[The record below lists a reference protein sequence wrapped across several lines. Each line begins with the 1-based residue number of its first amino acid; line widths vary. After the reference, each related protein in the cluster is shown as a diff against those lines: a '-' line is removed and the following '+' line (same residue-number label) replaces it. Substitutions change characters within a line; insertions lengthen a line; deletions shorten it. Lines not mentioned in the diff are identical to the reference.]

1 MFMRKSGPFSARLA
15 PSQKKNN
22 QEMFRPK
29 TLQRRFF
36 IFMLFPV
43 AFLLIVMGIAV
54 FMYAKASLLAQWQEG
69 AVLKLERAGR
79 EVDARLKG
87 PKGWMKMYHDTAG
100 DPKADSVREWLAR
113 QMEELD
119 GVERVT
125 LTMPDK
131 GPEGN
136 AEASQAAGNQG
147 GSRRHSWSRGAG
159 MDSWISRGMETM
171 DFDRAEIAA
180 ITVPRYDDLVE
191 HETVSIVSDLLD
203 KSGGSVGKLEVAIRF
218 QYLIEGVLSNGWAQ
232 SEKAFLVDKKGKILT
247 CNVTDETQRQCYVT
261 IQAAVDAMQRNSS
274 GAIIHPDRTSD
285 EVVGFYKLNEAPWG
299 LVLVA
304 RSGEILAPIVH
315 FRLIYSAMVAAFFF
329 VILVL
334 IRWVAGQ
341 TASSIRDVSHAARK
355 VSMGHFDGLPC
366 PKTEDEVGQL
376 IQSFNEMVSQL
387 DERIRLKEAMDLA
400 MQVQQSL
407 LPERPPRIDGL
418 DLAGKSIYCDE
429 TGGDYYDFMSFPDW
443 DSHRVGIAVGDVAGH
458 GISAAL
464 FMTTVRALLRCR
476 IIREGSLA
484 EVMNDVNRLLCMDTS
499 RSGDFMSL
507 FLALVEMKTGT
518 IRWVRAGHPPALLY
532 DPSTDSFEELRGKGA
547 VIGFDETY
555 SFKEYEYTEW
565 NGAKVLFLGTDGIW
579 EQENAQGEMFG
590 MDRLRAV
597 IRHHCHESSQ
607 EILHA
612 VTEAL
617 SAFRLTRT
625 QEDDVT
631 AVVVKAA
638 PISSQKTDLKVR

>member
-1 MFMRKSGPFSARLA
+1 
-15 PSQKKNN
+15 
-22 QEMFRPK
+22 
-29 TLQRRFF
+29 
-36 IFMLFPV
+36 MLFPV

-54 FMYAKASLLAQWQEG
+54 FIYAKTSLLAQWQEG
-69 AVLKLERAGR
+69 AVLKLERAAR

-100 DPKADSVREWLAR
+100 DPKADSVREWLVR
-113 QMEELD
+113 QMEKLD
-119 GVERVT
+119 EVERVT
-125 LTMPDK
+125 LTVPDK

-159 MDSWISRGMETM
+159 MDPWISRGMEAM

-203 KSGGSVGKLEVAIRF
+203 KSGRSVGKLEVAIRF

-232 SEKAFLVDKKGKILT
+232 SEKAFLVDQKGKILT

-261 IQAAVDAMQRNSS
+261 IQAAVDAMRRNSS

-304 RSGEILAPIVH
+304 RSGEILAPIAH

-329 VILVL
+329 VILLL
-334 IRWVAGQ
+334 IRWVAGR

-355 VSMGHFDGLPC
+355 VSMGRFDGLPC

-429 TGGDYYDFMSFPDW
+429 TGGDYYDFMSFTDW

-464 FMTTVRALLRCR
+464 FMTTARAILRCR
-476 IIREGSLA
+476 IIREGSLSD
-484 EVMNDVNRLLCMDTS
+484 VMNDVNRLLCLDTS

-507 FLALVEMKTGT
+507 FLALVETKTGT
-518 IRWVRAGHPPALLY
+518 IRWVRAGHAPALLY
-532 DPSTDSFEELRGKGA
+532 DPSTDSFEELRGDGT

-555 SFKEYEYTEW
+555 SFKEYKYTGW
-565 NGAKVLFLGTDGIW
+565 NGAKVMFLGTDGIW

-617 SAFRLTRT
+617 SAFRLART

-638 PISSQKTDLKVR
+638 SG